1 MVGAWASAGGWAA
14 HAVVEVEVADV
25 NDHAPFFVRASPQ
38 VTLIEEDD
46 RDLPASVLKVG
57 VLIFI
62 ARWVTFFRPC
72 SRWASFRPVP
82 DG

>member
-57 VLIFI
+57 DLPSV
-62 ARWVTFFRPC
+62 ARWVTFLRPC
-72 SRWASFRPVP
+72 SRWVSLFLLP

>member
-1 MVGAWASAGGWAA
+1 M
-14 HAVVEVEVADV
+14 VEVEVADV

-57 VLIFI
+57 FLTFILRMGVFPASVPNVGVL
-62 ARWVTFFRPC
+62 TFTLRVGGLPASPC
-72 SRWASFRPVP
+72 
-82 DG
+82 G